1 MITRI
6 TSILK
11 TLILLFIICPN
22 INSQGEWYR
31 VESPVNTTLSSLFL
45 LDSLNVWAAGNSG
58 TIIYSSDGGDNWSI
72 QNSGIS
78 YPYNIVEIHFSDSIN
93 GWCVSI
99 NVFEPPFG
107 TILLKTTDGGV
118 NWQSFPYPEE
128 LTFFHTIYF
137 FNPSYGFTAGNDGL
151 ILRTTDGGENWR
163 QAPVDSGFYKDLTI
177 IDIKFRDSLNGYAS
191 GGNIDVAG
199 VIWRSTDGGENWWSL
214 PCGSPEPINEIYFRD
229 SVNIIGIGGD
239 FEWGTGI
246 VTSSDD
252 GDTWDYKSMDIFG
265 VGSSIAFRTPGD
277 VWGSLRTNNSL
288 VYSSDS
294 GSTWIPVVLS
304 DTSYIFDL
312 EFSDSLHG
320 IACGYGGEILKWRKT
335 LVGLTDDLHNP
346 FSDFHLYSNYPN
358 PFNPSTKIGYTL
370 PHPGE
375 VKIVVYDILGNKLLI
390 KNEYRRSGFNES
402 VIDMDNYTS
411 GVYFYSVFFNES
423 VKSGKMILL
432 K

>member
-78 YPYNIVEIHFSDSIN
+78 YPYNIVDIHFSDSIN

-137 FNPSYGFTAGNDGL
+137 F
-151 ILRTTDGGENWR
+151 
-163 QAPVDSGFYKDLTI
+163 
-177 IDIKFRDSLNGYAS
+177 
-191 GGNIDVAG
+191 
-199 VIWRSTDGGENWWSL
+199 
-214 PCGSPEPINEIYFRD
+214 
-229 SVNIIGIGGD
+229 
-239 FEWGTGI
+239 
-246 VTSSDD
+246 
-252 GDTWDYKSMDIFG
+252 
-265 VGSSIAFRTPGD
+265 
-277 VWGSLRTNNSL
+277 
-288 VYSSDS
+288 
-294 GSTWIPVVLS
+294 
-304 DTSYIFDL
+304 
-312 EFSDSLHG
+312 
-320 IACGYGGEILKWRKT
+320 
-335 LVGLTDDLHNP
+335 
-346 FSDFHLYSNYPN
+346 
-358 PFNPSTKIGYTL
+358 
-370 PHPGE
+370 
-375 VKIVVYDILGNKLLI
+375 
-390 KNEYRRSGFNES
+390 
-402 VIDMDNYTS
+402 
-411 GVYFYSVFFNES
+411 
-423 VKSGKMILL
+423 
-432 K
+432 